1 MFNKVVSDVFP
12 DLFSNPLVLFA
23 AIGLA
28 GLAALALV
36 FFGGMNLVKNA
47 TFGFEKRRYRK
58 ILEDEKTRAFLSEVA
73 KAGNRDAA
81 GIAQE
86 ILDKSSKIVWK
97 KINEDHDLNAA
108 RGMCEDIDILRE
120 VKL

>member
-58 ILEDEKTRAFLSEVA
+58 ILEDEKTRTFLSEVA

-86 ILDKSSKIVWK
+86 ILDKSSEIDWKI
-97 KINEDHDLNAA
+97 INEDHDLNRVRA
-108 RGMCEDIDILRE
+108 MCEDIDILRE